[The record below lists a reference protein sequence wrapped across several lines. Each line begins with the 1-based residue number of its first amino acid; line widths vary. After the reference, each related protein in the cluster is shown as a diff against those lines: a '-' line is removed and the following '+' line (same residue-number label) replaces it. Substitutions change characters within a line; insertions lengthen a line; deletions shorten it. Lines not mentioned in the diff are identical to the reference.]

1 MRKIDKIMLLVLF
14 VALFGRLG
22 ERILVGGE
30 GDSVRNPLI
39 VQAALDVP
47 QQAIGESLSDS
58 IIEPSPPKANSRYT
72 GSAFVLSKD
81 GHWATATH
89 VTDGCK
95 RLDLLQETSGGS
107 FSRVRVDGWRAL
119 KDKDVAIMD
128 SAQGEPGLVLAATLA
143 QANDQGFFFGY
154 PKGKASAGFAVH
166 LGRSRMI
173 RQNGRQRIKEISD
186 EWAVYEMLPGKKIA
200 LSGNSGGPMLNAQGE
215 VVGVVS
221 AGSDRRGRVNTSIVP
236 TLQPL
241 QRFSK
246 PEYRPGQRLT
256 RDNYVAYG
264 QKLRRTGLVSKVDCR
279 T

>member
-72 GSAFVLSKD
+72 GSAFALSKD

-200 LSGNSGGPMLNAQGE
+200 LGGNSGGPMLNAQCSRRSGGCGVGGVRQAWAGE
-215 VVGVVS
+215 HFHRTHAS
-221 AGSDRRGRVNTSIVP
+221 TTATIFQARIPAGPTPNARQLRRLRPKIASH
-236 TLQPL
+236 
-241 QRFSK
+241 
-246 PEYRPGQRLT
+246 RPGQ
-256 RDNYVAYG
+256 
-264 QKLRRTGLVSKVDCR
+264 
-279 T
+279 